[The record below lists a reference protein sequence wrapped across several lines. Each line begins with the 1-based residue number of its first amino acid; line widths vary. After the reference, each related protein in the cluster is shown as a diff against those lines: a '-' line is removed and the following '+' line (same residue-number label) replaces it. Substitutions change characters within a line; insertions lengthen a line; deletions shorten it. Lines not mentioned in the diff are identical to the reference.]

1 MKAGK
6 GYWWRVR
13 IWDANNNETLWSEPA
28 YFSLGPDSS
37 QWKGKWITSEW
48 KDKSPLPY
56 FRKIFNISKINAQ
69 PVRAVIYL
77 SGLGCSD
84 LFFNGNR
91 VDSTRVLDQHKLIM
105 SIMLFIVRLML
116 LHY

>member
-56 FRKIFNISKINAQ
+56 FVRSLIFRKSMPNLF
-69 PVRAVIYL
+69 
-77 SGLGCSD
+77 GL
-84 LFFNGNR
+84 
-91 VDSTRVLDQHKLIM
+91 
-105 SIMLFIVRLML
+105 
-116 LHY
+116 